1 MTAMVD
7 AYQRQDIDQYESI
20 LKKNPEI
27 MKDPFI
33 AENIAEV
40 TRAIRTSSVLKIVAP
55 YNRFSFDFIAK
66 KLRISNAEVQDI
78 VGFLILDNRLDA
90 QIDQTKGTV
99 EKKIGVDV
107 LRVQAVEQ
115 WTAAIDS
122 LWSTVLRG
130 TDVNRSAED
139 GSQVPASSSLAAGP
153 PLGYAD
159 AMGARQRSRKPQNKR
174 ALYTGA

>member
-1 MTAMVD
+1 MVA
-7 AYQRQDIDQYESI
+7 AYQAQDIDQYESI

-55 YNRFSFDFIAK
+55 YNRFSFDFIAR

-90 QIDQTKGTV
+90 QIDQTTGTV
-99 EKKIGVDV
+99 EKKIGTDV
-107 LRVQAVEQ
+107 HRVQALDQ
-115 WTAAIDS
+115 WTSAIDS
-122 LWSTVLRG
+122 LWSALLRS
-130 TDVNRSAED
+130 TDVNRSSED
-139 GSQVPASSSLAAGP
+139 GPASGSSALAAGP
-153 PLGYAD
+153 TMGHPFGSRQHVRRPQGKRPLYG
-159 AMGARQRSRKPQNKR
+159 G
-174 ALYTGA
+174 T